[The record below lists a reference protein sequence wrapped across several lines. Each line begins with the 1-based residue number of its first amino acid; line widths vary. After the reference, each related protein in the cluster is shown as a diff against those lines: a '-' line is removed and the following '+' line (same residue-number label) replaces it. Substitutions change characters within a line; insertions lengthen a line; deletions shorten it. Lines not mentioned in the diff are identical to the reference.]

1 MSMIYV
7 ERQVLDEEQASS
19 LPAVGSESKNIYRHK
34 RLCCQ
39 KGQKATRKKSNLHS
53 IIEKRVFSK
62 YAGIWANVENIHE
75 SERIV
80 VEL

>member
-1 MSMIYV
+1 MFNVRFWTKSRPRV
-7 ERQVLDEEQASS
+7 CLLWEVRAKTFTDTNGCA
-19 LPAVGSESKNIYRHK
+19 ARKDK
-34 RLCCQ
+34 RP
-39 KGQKATRKKSNLHS
+39 REKKSNLHS
-53 IIEKRVFSK
+53 IIEKNVFSK